1 MDVKEHS
8 LERIESLEKSL
19 GKLARSNATSGSDLS
34 KYKFNIMLKTYMLNI
49 NLLYLSSG
57 NRYEPKFKEIK

>member
-19 GKLARSNATSGSDLS
+19 GKLARSSATSGSDLS

-49 NLLYLSSG
+49 NLLYLASG
-57 NRYEPKFKEIK
+57 KRYDPKFKEMK